1 MVEVTHLFIS
11 LYCLRGLYGPD
22 FKFASRLSI
31 CVRSQSHQFIRN
43 ASVDVREVYVASQ
56 ACDGFMQQ
64 GPEHHNISNTTNFTK
79 TVISLQNQFI
89 I

>member
-1 MVEVTHLFIS
+1 MVEITHLFIS
-11 LYCLRGLYGPD
+11 LYCLRSLYGPD

-31 CVRSQSHQFIRN
+31 CVRSQSHQFLCN

-64 GPEHHNISNTTNFTK
+64 GQIK
-79 TVISLQNQFI
+79 TVKLTDSSAWKAQKN
-89 I
+89 